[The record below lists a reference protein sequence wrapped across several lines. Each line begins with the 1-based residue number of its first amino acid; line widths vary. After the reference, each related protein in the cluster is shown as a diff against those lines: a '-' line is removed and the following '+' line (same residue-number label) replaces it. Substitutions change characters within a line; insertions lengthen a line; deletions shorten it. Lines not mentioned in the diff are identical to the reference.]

1 MLRGFCDKVKSW
13 IHLLHILYFFGRN
26 PQVINEIME
35 IFGFFSKD
43 FEINSHSHGL
53 FMYTY
58 FKLFDFNAS
67 DVLQHLLN
75 IKMKGVFDTKWVFK

>member
-1 MLRGFCDKVKSW
+1 
-13 IHLLHILYFFGRN
+13 
-26 PQVINEIME
+26 ME

-43 FEINSHSHGL
+43 FEINSHSQGL